1 MTLQA
6 WLLVLSLLTA
16 AFAATAETALSST
29 SRSVH
34 VRTLAESGDRRA
46 RQVARLHQR
55 PNEYLSTILM
65 LNTVAIIVASQA
77 AVSVASSMP
86 ETLVTLVLAAVALI
100 ACEIAPKS
108 FALRY
113 NEQIALQIGRPVALL
128 TTVLRPVVAGLTWV
142 GTLPLRLIDR
152 DGKVRG
158 PFVTEQDLKMLVNVG
173 EQEGVVEE
181 EEREMIHGV
190 LELTD
195 KVAREVMV
203 PRVDVVALDA
213 DDTIDDVVRVVGESG
228 HSRIPVY
235 EESIDNIIG
244 VIYAKDVLLRAR
256 DPKPPSLRELARA
269 AYFTPETKRA
279 GELLHDMQVRNVHIA
294 IVVDEYGGTAGIIT
308 IEDLI
313 EEIVGEIRD
322 EYDSHEEEEIQ
333 FLGDNE
339 VLVTARL
346 GLDDAKELLHL
357 DIDPEEMEVDSIGGL
372 VYERLGEIPK
382 PGATV
387 QVGDMTLTV
396 EAVERQSIRTVR
408 ITSPRPFTGER
419 GPHDGTT
426 PPIDPQAAADR

>member
-1 MTLQA
+1 M
-6 WLLVLSLLTA
+6 
-16 AFAATAETALSST
+16 
-29 SRSVH
+29 
-34 VRTLAESGDRRA
+34 
-46 RQVARLHQR
+46 
-55 PNEYLSTILM
+55 
-65 LNTVAIIVASQA
+65 
-77 AVSVASSMP
+77 
-86 ETLVTLVLAAVALI
+86 LVTV
-100 ACEIAPKS
+100 S
-108 FALRY
+108 
-113 NEQIALQIGRPVALL
+113 
-128 TTVLRPVVAGLTWV
+128 
-142 GTLPLRLIDR
+142 
-152 DGKVRG
+152 
-158 PFVTEQDLKMLVNVG
+158 

-195 KVAREVMV
+195 KVAREVML
-203 PRVDVVALDA
+203 PRVDVVGLDA

-228 HSRIPVY
+228 HSRIPLY
-235 EESIDNIIG
+235 EENIDNIIG

-256 DPKPPSLRELARA
+256 DKIPPSLRELARP
-269 AYFTPETKRA
+269 AYFTPETKPA
-279 GELLHDMQVRNVHIA
+279 GELLHDMQVRNVHMA

-333 FLGDNE
+333 FLSDNE

-408 ITSPRPFTGER
+408 ITSPRPITGER
-419 GPHDGTT
+419 GPRRDEGDEAHDGET
-426 PPIDPQAAADR
+426 PPIDPEAAAEW